1 MSATRIC
8 RRVTVFCLIVLI
20 GMISCR
26 ENRSKR
32 IERDLDR
39 VAELRATGED
49 DKALEILFDAQ
60 SRLDETVS
68 PEVKV
73 NLYTAL
79 LVPYYDSYSH
89 RYGIAKEYA
98 KKAVEVAREAD
109 SLEWLPGLLWNVV
122 LNTNSN
128 DTVISLLSECRDL
141 SDLYGN
147 KIMAM
152 RSRIFLAKATY
163 LRGDFKEAERIF
175 DSISGMDGQLES
187 YNRIELDMERAWMYR
202 HEGDMERALSI
213 LSALNSDSLSLDG
226 KTMRFEELYEI
237 NRNAGRFREALV
249 YGDSLTLCRDSI
261 NKIISTEK
269 LSQAENKFSAKLIR
283 EEEKQRRLWWVA
295 GAGALILMIVIIFLA
310 KSRAMK
316 SRQVKLIKK
325 ISELN
330 VRLAALENV
339 QETQS
344 DDKISPLIE
353 NLSPL
358 IEKMRLTKEFYFTL
372 RESSLVSQ
380 LNMVPN
386 PDDIPKEKLKALTE
400 SVIGNFSEVSVLLRQ
415 AAPSLTQDDALFCL
429 LSFIGLEKGALGA
442 VMRSSDEALRKRKSR
457 VKQKLPSELFD
468 VIFSKSM

>member
-1 MSATRIC
+1 M
-8 RRVTVFCLIVLI
+8 
-20 GMISCR
+20 
-26 ENRSKR
+26 
-32 IERDLDR
+32 
-39 VAELRATGED
+39 
-49 DKALEILFDAQ
+49 
-60 SRLDETVS
+60 
-68 PEVKV
+68 
-73 NLYTAL
+73 
-79 LVPYYDSYSH
+79 
-89 RYGIAKEYA
+89 
-98 KKAVEVAREAD
+98 
-109 SLEWLPGLLWNVV
+109 
-122 LNTNSN
+122 
-128 DTVISLLSECRDL
+128 
-141 SDLYGN
+141 
-147 KIMAM
+147 
-152 RSRIFLAKATY
+152 
-163 LRGDFKEAERIF
+163 
-175 DSISGMDGQLES
+175 
-187 YNRIELDMERAWMYR
+187 
-202 HEGDMERALSI
+202 
-213 LSALNSDSLSLDG
+213 
-226 KTMRFEELYEI
+226 
-237 NRNAGRFREALV
+237 V

-295 GAGALILMIVIIFLA
+295 GAGALILIIVIVFLA

-316 SRQVKLIKK
+316 SRQVGLIKK

-339 QETQS
+339 QEPQS

-386 PDDIPKEKLKALTE
+386 PDDIPKEKLKALAE